1 MVWLKSPTVEGNEF
15 SWLTEDGSLTERLQ
29 KEFNDV
35 KVDIIYEGLASE
47 KETDY
52 IREVL
57 IKSHGE
63 PMIYAK
69 TRLKV
74 IDLEDAWVSLK
85 TLGQQSL
92 ANILFKDPQ
101 IYRRSIFYRIC
112 ESDDIFYRRLKSLGC
127 IHEEILWVRQSEW
140 EKNGKILSL
149 TEAFLPKLFK

>member
-1 MVWLKSPTVEGNEF
+1 MVWLKSPTVEGNKF
-15 SWLTEDGSLTERLQ
+15 SWLTEDGSLTERVQ

-112 ESDDIFYRRLKSLGC
+112 ESDDIFIG
-127 IHEEILWVRQSEW
+127 V
-140 EKNGKILSL
+140 
-149 TEAFLPKLFK
+149 

>member
-101 IYRRSIFYRIC
+101 IYRQSIFYRIC